1 MPRETKAEK
10 EARIKAEQEQ
20 NQRELEQAYPQII
33 WVLAERAC
41 KVGFTLTVENGLFVF
56 EDPNDRHNT
65 KYIISLEYSVDNY
78 LISEE
83 FDWKVTDRECE
94 RQEKQRKQQ
103 LRATALTKLTE
114 EEREVLGI

>member
-10 EARIKAEQEQ
+10 LARIRAEQEQ
-20 NQRELEQAYPQII
+20 NQRRLEQAYPQII

-56 EDPNDRHNT
+56 KDPNDRYNT
-65 KYIISLEYSVDNY
+65 KYTISLEYSVDNY
-78 LISEE
+78 LDSEE
-83 FDWKVTDRECE
+83 FDWKVTDRELDLK
-94 RQEKQRKQQ
+94 EKQRKQQ
-103 LRATALTKLTE
+103 LRATALAKLTK

>member
-10 EARIKAEQEQ
+10 LARIRAEQEQ
-20 NQRELEQAYPQII
+20 NQRRLEQAYPQII

-56 EDPNDRHNT
+56 EDTNDRYRN
-65 KYIISLEYSVDNY
+65 KYTISLEYSVDNY

-94 RQEKQRKQQ
+94 RQEKERKQQ